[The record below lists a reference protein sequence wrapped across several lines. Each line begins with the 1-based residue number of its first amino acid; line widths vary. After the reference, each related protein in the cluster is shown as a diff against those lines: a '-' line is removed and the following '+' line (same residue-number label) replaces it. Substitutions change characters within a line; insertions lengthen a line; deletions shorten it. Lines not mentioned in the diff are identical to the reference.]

1 MKKEVIA
8 FLVMLFI
15 SSNVYASSFD
25 IKVNPEKIDSKEGEN
40 IEIDVSFKD
49 IDMNEEGINTV
60 EGFIKYDS
68 EVVESIDILS
78 ENDWK
83 VKYNNDEQSNLYG
96 KFLAI
101 KEVSGITES
110 ESFFKLKI
118 RLKDKI
124 NKEKSCIILDEI
136 TSNDGQQ
143 LINIGKKE
151 IEMHFDT
158 EDYNEVKKKSVPTG
172 DIIPLFAIGIIVV
185 VVILNTVLIV
195 KVKRR

>member
-49 IDMNEEGINTV
+49 IDMNEEGINTI

-78 ENDWK
+78 ENNWK

-101 KEVSGITES
+101 KEVSCISES
-110 ESFFKLKI
+110 ECFFMLKL
-118 RLKDKI
+118 RL
-124 NKEKSCIILDEI
+124 IL
-136 TSNDGQQ
+136 
-143 LINIGKKE
+143 
-151 IEMHFDT
+151 
-158 EDYNEVKKKSVPTG
+158 
-172 DIIPLFAIGIIVV
+172 
-185 VVILNTVLIV
+185 
-195 KVKRR
+195 